1 MFDIRNIGLVRGGS
15 NQLALLRFKRPRGL
29 KDLVVWFILM
39 ILENKHCDEEEKYW
53 KVCLVCNKQT
63 VTLPRHF
70 VTPVNLWL
78 CKDSVQPETA
88 ATAWRCQWSGW
99 RRYREQLL
107 WAQATGW
114 VASTWA
120 DRTHQNNVCWGSKTL
135 GWPHYSSRRSS
146 LSLELT
152 EKGKSC
158 RNILARGDRFL
169 YKAS

>member
-1 MFDIRNIGLVRGGS
+1 MISRLIYQEHRPGQGGS
-15 NQLALLRFKRPRGL
+15 NQLELLRFKRPRGL

-88 ATAWRCQWSGW
+88 ATAC
-99 RRYREQLL
+99 
-107 WAQATGW
+107 
-114 VASTWA
+114 
-120 DRTHQNNVCWGSKTL
+120 NNSFD
-135 GWPHYSSRRSS
+135 S
-146 LSLELT
+146 L
-152 EKGKSC
+152 
-158 RNILARGDRFL
+158 
-169 YKAS
+169 